1 MKILI
6 PIDINDQTLVST
18 SVPADT
24 RPTFQ
29 PSHTYAKEDVCI
41 YDHRAYERYD
51 AGSGTKDP
59 QEDGDNWLDLG
70 PTNDRAAF
78 DDVVGTVTSGGSP
91 MTFVFRPGGVGGV
104 GFIGAEGRDA
114 RVTLTDREGAGA
126 LTVFDRT
133 VSLDATPIFTVYD
146 WFFADYEPLQD
157 FVVTGLPEHY
167 RSGLLTVTI
176 TATAGD
182 ASVGVCKPCRVLEVG
197 NTKWGSKVGILDF
210 GEKKRDR
217 WGNYSYQQGEYAKT
231 GSLETELPIERFA
244 AVYRSLAK
252 LRGKTIFI
260 VGGDEVPGY
269 EPLTAYAVYKDFS
282 ISVPYRKKVLC
293 SLEYEGMT

>member
-1 MKILI
+1 MKILN
-6 PIDINDQTLVST
+6 PIDITDAVLVST
-18 SVPADT
+18 TVPADT
-24 RPTFQ
+24 RPAFQ
-29 PSHTYAKEDVCI
+29 SGRTYAKAEVCI
-41 YDHRAYERYD
+41 YEHRAYERYG
-51 AGSGTKDP
+51 AGSGTKVPPDDA
-59 QEDGDNWLDLG
+59 ENWLDLG

-78 DDVVGTVTSGGSP
+78 DDVVGTITSGDSP

-114 RVTLTDREGAGA
+114 RVTLTDREGDGEQ
-126 LTVFDRT
+126 TVFDQT

-176 TATAGD
+176 TATAGE
-182 ASVGVCKPCRVLEVG
+182 ASVGVCKPCRVLDVG
-197 NTKWGSKVGILDF
+197 NTKWGAKVGILEF

-217 WGNYSYQQGEYAKT
+217 WGNYSYVLGDYAKT
-231 GSLETELPIERFA
+231 GSLETELPTERFA

-252 LRGKTIFI
+252 LRGKSIFI

-282 ISVPYRKKVLC
+282 IAVPYRKKVLC

>member
-6 PIDINDQTLVST
+6 PIPITDETLVST
-18 SVPADT
+18 TVPADT
-24 RPTFQ
+24 RPAFQ
-29 PSHTYAKEDVCI
+29 PGHVYAKADVCI
-41 YDHRAYERYD
+41 YGHRAYERYD
-51 AGSGTKDP
+51 AGSGTKEP
-59 QEDGDNWLDLG
+59 PEDGNNWLDLG

-114 RVTLTDREGAGA
+114 RVTLTDREGLGA
-126 LTVFDRT
+126 LTVFDET
-133 VSLDATPIFTVYD
+133 ISLDATPIFTVYD

-157 FVVTGLPEHY
+157 LVVTGIPEHY

-176 TATAGD
+176 TATAGQ

-197 NTKWGSKVGILDF
+197 DTQWGGKVGILDF
-210 GEKKRDR
+210 GQKKRDR
-217 WGNYSYQQGEYAKT
+217 WGNYSYEEGEFAKI
-231 GSLETELPIERFA
+231 GSLETVLPKERFA
-244 AVYRSLAK
+244 AVYRALARV
-252 LRGKTIFI
+252 RGKPVFI

-282 ISVPYRKKVLC
+282 IAVPYRKEVVC